1 MPPDACIAAQ
11 GKGAEEQR
19 EPSQLDL
26 LLARLPG
33 CVSKELADELAVN
46 FCYQQ
51 TKSARR
57 RLARALAAELPLGAL
72 ALLPYYA
79 RITATLA
86 QVFPDIAQGGGCG
99 RRRGL
104 GGGEAALVRHACLRQ
119 GLIGRR
125 WPAAVLVRSAFLG
138 TPWS

>member
-1 MPPDACIAAQ
+1 MPFTGHQPQLSCSTLQ
-11 GKGAEEQR
+11 GKGGEEQR

-51 TKSARR
+51 TKGARK

-86 QVFPDIAQGGGCG
+86 QVFPDIAHGAGKG
-99 RRRGL
+99 RGVPRGS
-104 GGGEAALVRHACLRQ
+104 VCR
-119 GLIGRR
+119 
-125 WPAAVLVRSAFLG
+125 
-138 TPWS
+138 